1 VIVNDRKEA
10 AHATGDWQR
19 NAPTSGY
26 YARVDNQEKVVLISS
41 LVKTGLDKSMYDL
54 RDKTILAFEPTQ
66 VKKAILT
73 LPSEAHQ
80 SVELE
85 QEQEAWKIVV
95 PRQYQADTE
104 KMNAQLSKITS
115 SSSKAKS

>member
-1 VIVNDRKEA
+1 
-10 AHATGDWQR
+10 
-19 NAPTSGY
+19 
-26 YARVDNQEKVVLISS
+26 
-41 LVKTGLDKSMYDL
+41 M
-54 RDKTILAFEPTQ
+54 
-66 VKKAILT
+66 T

-104 KMNAQLSKITS
+104 KMNALLSKITS
-115 SSSKAKS
+115 SSIKAFIVEKDENLAQYGLDQPEATLSLFVGDDKSQKTLFLGKKMRVGTASMPNMKVRKTFFWLMQQS